1 MVAELLAS
9 VPLNR
14 VLLLEEWSRLWFLST
29 KRMRHG
35 REPSRTPSR
44 GLCGTTQKDSYLE
57 LEFVE
62 TGFDSR
68 SESSSGSEAVTGEAS
83 ENGSRG
89 PMFQGNLSG
98 SGSRRV
104 SSGGQILHSEVV
116 LSLGYR
122 CGKAEMKALL
132 PRNSFTLL
140 VMNSEAPT

>member
-14 VLLLEEWSRLWFLST
+14 VLLWFLST

-44 GLCGTTQKDSYLE
+44 SLCGTTQKDSYLE

-68 SESSSGSEAVTGEAS
+68 SESSSGSGAVTGEAS

-89 PMFQGNLSG
+89 PSFRGTCQEVADEGTPASKFIHSPSHELRSAYIVSFIPFYGNL
-98 SGSRRV
+98 
-104 SSGGQILHSEVV
+104 
-116 LSLGYR
+116 
-122 CGKAEMKALL
+122 
-132 PRNSFTLL
+132 FF
-140 VMNSEAPT
+140 